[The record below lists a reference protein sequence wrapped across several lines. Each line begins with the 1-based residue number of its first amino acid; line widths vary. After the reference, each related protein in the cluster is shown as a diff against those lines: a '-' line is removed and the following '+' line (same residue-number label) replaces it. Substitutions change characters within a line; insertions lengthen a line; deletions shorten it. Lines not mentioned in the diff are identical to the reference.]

1 VRKTLGR
8 TRRRLE
14 AAVERGR
21 ATLRHRRI
29 AAAPAASRG
38 AVAVYYG
45 HDRLPAPGE
54 RAHGGMVKFQQLQAS
69 FPNEPRDFSVLYL
82 GSTTLPADASALI
95 ELARRRDAAVVWN
108 QDGVAYQ
115 GWFGPGWEAVNEPLA
130 RGLHAADH
138 VFFQSDF
145 CRLSSDRFLG
155 ERTGRSEV
163 LHNPVDTRRF
173 TPGPKP
179 TPDQPLTLLLAG
191 NQYQRYRLEAAL
203 AALRLVRAEHPTTRL
218 LVSGRLSWDA
228 DPRIVRR
235 EADEVL
241 DASGVREHVELTGTY
256 AQSDA
261 PLLYRRADV
270 LLHTKYN
277 DPCPTAVLEAMACGV
292 PVVYS
297 ASGGT
302 PELVGGAAG
311 IGVPAPLDWERDHPP
326 EPAALAEAT
335 LQVLERHGDYAAAA
349 RERSLHFDL
358 ERWVERHRLVFEE
371 LVN

>member
-1 VRKTLGR
+1 LRKTLGR

-14 AAVERGR
+14 AAVERRR

-29 AAAPAASRG
+29 AVAPAASRG
-38 AVAVYYG
+38 AIAVYYG

-82 GSTTLPADASALI
+82 GSTTLPADADALI
-95 ELARRRDAAVVWN
+95 ELARHRGAAIVWN
-108 QDGVAYQ
+108 QDGVAYP
-115 GWFGPGWEAVNEPLA
+115 GWFGPGWEAVNESLA

-155 ERTGRSEV
+155 ERSGRSEV

-173 TPGPKP
+173 APGPKAE
-179 TPDQPLTLLLAG
+179 QSLTLLLAG
-191 NQYQRYRLEAAL
+191 NQYQRYRLETAL
-203 AALRLVRAEHPTTRL
+203 ATLRLVRAERPAARL
-218 LVSGRLSWDA
+218 LVTGRLSWDA
-228 DPRIVRR
+228 DPRILRR

-241 DASGVREHVELTGTY
+241 DASGVREHVELTGTFS
-256 AQSDA
+256 QRNA

-277 DPCPTAVLEAMACGV
+277 DPCPTAILEAMACGV

-302 PELVGGAAG
+302 PELVGSAAG
-311 IGVPAPLDWERDHPP
+311 IGVPAPLDWQRDHPP
-326 EPAALAEAT
+326 DPAALAEAT
-335 LQVLERHGDYAAAA
+335 LQVLERHADHAAAA
-349 RERSLHFDL
+349 RERALHFDL
-358 ERWVERHRLVFEE
+358 EQWVERHRRVFEK
-371 LVN
+371 LVG